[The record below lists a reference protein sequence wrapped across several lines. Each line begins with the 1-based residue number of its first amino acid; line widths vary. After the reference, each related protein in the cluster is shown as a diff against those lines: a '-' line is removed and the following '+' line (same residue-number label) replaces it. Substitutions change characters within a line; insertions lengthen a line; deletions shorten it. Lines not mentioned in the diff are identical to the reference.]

1 MLRQT
6 ASPKPQSASLV
17 LLVYSPLKKG
27 RGGAAG
33 HFNVEMVTISASM
46 LSSLLLLYSYHQFVS
61 NRESHA
67 SV

>member
-17 LLVYSPLKKG
+17 LLVYSPLMKG

-46 LSSLLLLYSYHQFVS
+46 LSSLLQLPPVC
-61 NRESHA
+61 
-67 SV
+67 